1 LMVSR
6 RGVAGLDGL
15 TAEFYPEREMG
26 WSGSQEFEVRVELT
40 KHFLSS
46 FRGDLNNIVKV
57 DR

>member
-1 LMVSR
+1 MVSR